1 LKIKLGVTPVVEFE
15 PGSLIVSSWKAMKLR
30 VYDRENDT
38 FEFISAEPMLFLR
51 EVDESFIEVFYKNK
65 VCLCKK
71 SEVQMLE
78 YKQQT

>member
-1 LKIKLGVTPVVEFE
+1 MGFE
-15 PGSLIVSSWKAMKLR
+15 PGSLIVSSWKAVKLR
-30 VYDRENDT
+30 MYDRENDT